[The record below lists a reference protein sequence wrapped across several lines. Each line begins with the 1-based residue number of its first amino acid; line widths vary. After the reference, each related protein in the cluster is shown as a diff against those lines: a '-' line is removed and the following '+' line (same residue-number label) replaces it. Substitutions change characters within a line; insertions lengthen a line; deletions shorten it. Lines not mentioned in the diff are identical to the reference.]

1 MDMQVTIRYH
11 DEDSITVEEIVR
23 NAVHNYGKAAE
34 VEILPDSTK
43 AHDMIYF
50 GLQQIMTH
58 EQLGIFYDD
67 KHSYQSELQKLRN
80 KTLVKLQEILDQV
93 LVDNESKVT

>member
-1 MDMQVTIRYH
+1 MQVTIKYH
-11 DEDSITVEEIVR
+11 DEESLTVEEVVR
-23 NAVHNYGKAAE
+23 AAVHNYGKAATVE
-34 VEILPDSTK
+34 VMPDSLK

-67 KHSYQSELQKLRN
+67 KNSYQSELKKLRS
-80 KTLVKLQEILDQV
+80 KTLVKIEEIIDQV
-93 LVDNESKVT
+93 IIYNESKVT

>member
-1 MDMQVTIRYH
+1 MQVTIKYH
-11 DEDSITVEEIVR
+11 DEESLTVEEVVR
-23 NAVHNYGKAAE
+23 QAVHNYGKRAVVE
-34 VEILPDSTK
+34 VTPDSSK

-50 GLQQIMTH
+50 GLQSILTH

>member
-1 MDMQVTIRYH
+1 MQVTIRYH

>member
-1 MDMQVTIRYH
+1 MQVTIKYH
-11 DEDSITVEEIVR
+11 DEESLTVEEVVR
-23 NAVHNYGKAAE
+23 AAVYNYGKGATVE
-34 VEILPDSTK
+34 VMPDSNK

-50 GLQQIMTH
+50 GLQSILTH
-58 EQLGIFYDD
+58 EQLGLFYDD

-80 KTLVKLQEILDQV
+80 RTLVKLQELLDQV

>member
-1 MDMQVTIRYH
+1 MQVTIKFH
-11 DEDSITVEEIVR
+11 DTESLTVEEIVR
-23 NAVHNYGKAAE
+23 AAVHNYGKTVD

-50 GLQQIMTH
+50 GLQQILTH

-67 KHSYQSELQKLRN
+67 KHSYHSELQKLRN
-80 KTLVKLQEILDQV
+80 KTLIKLQEILDQV
-93 LVDNESKVT
+93 IVDTESKVLA

>member
-1 MDMQVTIRYH
+1 MQVTIKYH
-11 DEDSITVEEIVR
+11 DEESLTAEEVVR
-23 NAVHNYGKAAE
+23 QAVHNYGKAVTVE
-34 VEILPDSTK
+34 VMPDSSK

-50 GLQQIMTH
+50 GLQSILTH
-58 EQLGIFYDD
+58 AQLGIFYDD
-67 KHSYQSELQKLRN
+67 KHNYQIELQKLRD

>member
-1 MDMQVTIRYH
+1 MQVTIKYH
-11 DEDSITVEEIVR
+11 DEESLTLEEVVR
-23 NAVHNYGKAAE
+23 AAVHNYGKAVTVE
-34 VEILPDSTK
+34 VMPDSLK

-50 GLQQIMTH
+50 GLQSILTH